1 MNDLYRGVADVSS
14 SFAFDDEVLKKA
26 LENIY
31 SKDFHP
37 MSDIERN
44 FFNAVWSAMNE
55 AVDEGSS
62 QIQTS
67 DHDTDFLQQLK
78 GNNAVFAAFK
88 VHRTQRDMARLLAD
102 SNGNLK
108 PFEQWVNEVMPI
120 ADHQMRHWLKTEYD
134 TAVIRAHHAADWQQ
148 FLREKDIFP
157 NLKWVEST
165 SINPGADHRIFWNTV
180 LPIEHPFWNEHR
192 PGDRWNCKCDLIS
205 TDEEPTDIPETA
217 EPADEPQRGLK
228 NNPGKDGIIFSDNHP
243 YFPSD
248 CKHCAFYK
256 PTVTDRLKAFFTNRA
271 KDCYNCPYIKGCID
285 RVTAKQETENA
296 AFARKQEVKE
306 RDLMPKLDKEPCS
319 TVITGTLNRTNK
331 VRNTFLKHCHHD
343 YDVDAAVYIWNKPDK
358 LKFIRVSPLG
368 EGKDMSLPEN
378 QANIRKKREEL
389 HFVQF
394 HQYEFTYKG
403 RTFEVKLA
411 LCQKGY
417 EQFYSLKEK

>member
-1 MNDLYRGVADVSS
+1 MDNLYRNTAEVSS
-14 SFAFDDEVLKKA
+14 GFTFDDEVLKKA
-26 LENIY
+26 LINIY

-37 MSDIERN
+37 MTDIERN
-44 FFNAVWSAMNE
+44 LFNAVWEAMND
-55 AVDEGSS
+55 ATDEGFS
-62 QIQTS
+62 QVVAS
-67 DHDTDFLQQLK
+67 DHDRDFLRALK
-78 GNNAVFAAFK
+78 ENNAVFTAFK
-88 VHRTQRDMARLLAD
+88 VHRTQKDMVRLLTD

-108 PFEQWVNEVMPI
+108 PFEQWANEVQPI
-120 ADHQMRHWLKTEYD
+120 ADHQMRHWLRTEYD

-157 NLKWVEST
+157 NLKWVQST
-165 SINPGADHRIFWNTV
+165 SIHPGADHKIFWNTV
-180 LPIEHPFWNEHR
+180 LPIEHPFWDEHR

-205 TDEEPTDIPETA
+205 TDEEPTDIPET
-217 EPADEPQRGLK
+217 ERPADEPQRGLK
-228 NNPGKDGIIFSDNHP
+228 SNPGKDGIIFSDNHP
-243 YFPSD
+243 YFPTD

-256 PTVTDRLKAFFTNRA
+256 PTMTDRLKTIFTNRA

-285 RVTAKQETENA
+285 RATAKQKTENA

-306 RDLMPKLDKEPCS
+306 YNLMPKLDKEPCS
-319 TVITGTLNRTNK
+319 AVKAGTLNRTNK

-343 YDVDAAVYIWNKPDK
+343 YDVDAAVYIWNNPDK
-358 LKFIRVSPLG
+358 LRFIRVSPLG